1 MRVEDL
7 LTTEQV
13 AEILHMKR
21 DTVSRKIWKR
31 EIPAV
36 KVGRRWL
43 VRRETLDALL
53 ELPAP
58 QGQ

>member
-1 MRVEDL
+1 MGESEL

-21 DTVSRKIWKR
+21 DTISRKIWRR
-31 EIPAV
+31 EIPAI

-43 VRRETLDALL
+43 VRRETLNAMLQP
-53 ELPAP
+53 PAP
-58 QGQ
+58 QGH

>member
-1 MRVEDL
+1 MRAEDL

>member
-1 MRVEDL
+1 
-7 LTTEQV
+7 V

>member
-1 MRVEDL
+1 MRAEDL

-43 VRRETLDALL
+43 VRRETLDAML

>member
-1 MRVEDL
+1 MRAEDL

-21 DTVSRKIWKR
+21 DTVSRKIWKG
-31 EIPAV
+31 ELPAV

-58 QGQ
+58 QGH

>member
-1 MRVEDL
+1 MRAEDL

-31 EIPAV
+31 KIPAV

>member
-1 MRVEDL
+1 MRAEDL

-21 DTVSRKIWKR
+21 ATVSRKIWKR